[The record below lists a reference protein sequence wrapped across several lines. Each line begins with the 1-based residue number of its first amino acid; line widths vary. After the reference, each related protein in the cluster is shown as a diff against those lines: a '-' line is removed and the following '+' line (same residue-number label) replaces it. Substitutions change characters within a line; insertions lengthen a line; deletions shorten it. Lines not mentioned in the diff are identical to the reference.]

1 MEIYFPTE
9 TPEQIAFMASV
20 ITALLGLFLLALPGT
35 VLRLGGFQVG
45 QITPEGYGATR
56 STGGLYLGLPLCAL
70 LFAQEF
76 YYLAVGVT
84 LGFAAFGRLLSLF
97 LDRGL
102 VARNIALLVVQLL
115 LAAGPLGYSLG
126 YF

>member
-1 MEIYFPTE
+1 MEFYFPTE
-9 TPEQIAFMASV
+9 LPEQVAFMASA
-20 ITALLGLFLLALPGT
+20 IAGIIGLFLMVLPGT
-35 VLRLGGFQVG
+35 ALRLGGFQVG

-56 STGGLYLGLPLCAL
+56 STGGLYLGLPICAL
-70 LFAQEF
+70 LFAQDF

-84 LGFAAFGRLLSLF
+84 LGFAALGRLLSLF

-102 VARNIALLVVQLL
+102 AVRNVILLLLQLL

>member
-1 MEIYFPTE
+1 MEFYFPTE
-9 TPEQIAFMASV
+9 LPEQIAFLASAIV
-20 ITALLGLFLLALPGT
+20 GLIGLFLMVLPAT
-35 VLRLGGFQVG
+35 ALRLGGFQVG
-45 QITPEGYGATR
+45 QVTPDGYGATR

-70 LFAQEF
+70 LFAQDF

-84 LGFAAFGRLLSLF
+84 LGFSAIGRLLSLF
-97 LDRGL
+97 LDRGFVNRNL
-102 VARNIALLVVQLL
+102 VLLLLQLV

>member
-1 MEIYFPTE
+1 MEFYFPTE
-9 TPEQIAFMASV
+9 LPEQIAFIASAL
-20 ITALLGLFLLALPGT
+20 TALIGLLFLLSPAT
-35 VLRLGGFQVG
+35 ALRLGGFQVG

-56 STGGLYLGLPLCAL
+56 STGGLYVGLPLCAL

-84 LGFAAFGRLLSLF
+84 LGFAALGRLMSLF
-97 LDRGL
+97 LDRGV
-102 VARNIALLVVQLL
+102 VARNLAFLVVQLL

>member
-1 MEIYFPTE
+1 MEFYFPTE
-9 TPEQIAFMASV
+9 LPEQIAFVASAA
-20 ITALLGLFLLALPGT
+20 TALIGLFLLVLPGT
-35 VLRLGGFQVG
+35 ALRLGGFQVG

-56 STGGLYLGLPLCAL
+56 STGGLYLGLPICAL
-70 LFAQEF
+70 LFAQDF

-84 LGFAAFGRLLSLF
+84 LGFAALGRLLSLF

-102 VARNIALLVVQLL
+102 VVRNIALLTLQLL

>member
-1 MEIYFPTE
+1 MELYFPTE
-9 TPEQIAFMASV
+9 LPEQIAFIAGVLTMLVGLLLLLSPA
-20 ITALLGLFLLALPGT
+20 TA
-35 VLRLGGFQVG
+35 LRLGGFQVG

-70 LFAQEF
+70 LLAQE
-76 YYLAVGVT
+76 YYYFMIGVT
-84 LGFAAFGRLLSLF
+84 LGFGALGRLLSLL

-102 VARNIALLVVQLL
+102 GGRNVALFMLQLL
-115 LAAGPLGYSLG
+115 LAAGPLAYSLR

>member
-1 MEIYFPTE
+1 MEFYFPTE
-9 TPEQIAFMASV
+9 LPEQIAFMASAASGL
-20 ITALLGLFLLALPGT
+20 IGLFLLILPGT
-35 VLRLGGFQVG
+35 ALRVGGFQVG

-76 YYLAVGVT
+76 YYLMVGVT
-84 LGFAAFGRLLSLF
+84 LGFSAVGRLLSLV
-97 LDRGL
+97 LDRGI
-102 VARNIALLVVQLL
+102 VVRNIALLALQFL
-115 LAAGPLGYSLG
+115 LAAGPLGYALG

>member
-1 MEIYFPTE
+1 MEFYFPTE
-9 TPEQIAFMASV
+9 MPEQIAFVASV
-20 ITALLGLFLLALPGT
+20 VTALLGLFLLALPGT
-35 VLRLGGFQVG
+35 ALRLGGFQVG
-45 QITPEGYGATR
+45 KITPEGYGATR
-56 STGGLYLGLPLCAL
+56 SAGGLYLGLPLCAL

-84 LGFAAFGRLLSLF
+84 LGFAALGRLLSVF
-97 LDRGL
+97 LDRGVVGRNLAFL
-102 VARNIALLVVQLL
+102 VLQLL

>member
-1 MEIYFPTE
+1 MEFYFPTE
-9 TPEQIAFMASV
+9 MPEQIAFVASV
-20 ITALLGLFLLALPGT
+20 VTALLGLFLLALPGT
-35 VLRLGGFQVG
+35 ALRLGGFQVG

-56 STGGLYLGLPLCAL
+56 STGGLYFGLPLCAL

-76 YYLAVGVT
+76 YYLMVGVT
-84 LGFAAFGRLLSLF
+84 LGFSAFGRLLSLF
-97 LDRGL
+97 LDRGV
-102 VARNIALLVVQLL
+102 VARNVAFLVLQLL

>member
-1 MEIYFPTE
+1 MEFYFPTE
-9 TPEQIAFMASV
+9 LPEQLAFVASAIA
-20 ITALLGLFLLALPGT
+20 ALIGLFLIVLPGT
-35 VLRLGGFQVG
+35 ALRLGGFQVG

-56 STGGLYLGLPLCAL
+56 STGGLYLGLPICAL
-70 LFAQEF
+70 LFAQDF
-76 YYLAVGVT
+76 YYLMVGVT
-84 LGFAAFGRLLSLF
+84 LGFSAVGRLLSLL

-102 VARNIALLVVQLL
+102 VVRNIALLVLQLL

>member
-1 MEIYFPTE
+1 MEFYFPTE
-9 TPEQIAFMASV
+9 LPEQLAFIASAV
-20 ITALLGLFLLALPGT
+20 TALVGLLILVSPGT
-35 VLRLGGFQVG
+35 ALRLGGFQVG

-56 STGGLYLGLPLCAL
+56 STGGVYLGLPLCAL

-84 LGFAAFGRLLSLF
+84 LGFAALGRLLSLF

-102 VARNIALLVVQLL
+102 VARNVALLALQLL